1 MIVIKVTVSGIWCS
15 SWLQKAASRPVGRVS
30 GIPEGV
36 GAEEG
41 QLAAILDHAA
51 DFAHLESVTQL
62 GENTFVP

>member
-1 MIVIKVTVSGIWCS
+1 MLLFTSR
-15 SWLQKAASRPVGRVS
+15 LQKAASRPVSRVS
-30 GIPEGV
+30 GIPHCV

-51 DFAHLESVTQL
+51 DFAHVEPVTQL

>member
-1 MIVIKVTVSGIWCS
+1 MAEHKLRLVIKC
-15 SWLQKAASRPVGRVS
+15 KAKYTRSVGRVS

-51 DFAHLESVTQL
+51 DFAHLEPVTQL

>member
-1 MIVIKVTVSGIWCS
+1 MVLFMASESRLQS
-15 SWLQKAASRPVGRVS
+15 SRSS
-30 GIPEGV
+30 TGIPKGV

-51 DFAHLESVTQL
+51 DFAHLEPVTQL